1 MEEQGRVVATH
12 RGPRTV
18 DLFKETAKE
27 VQAFSDIKAKADA
40 GDRDAKIEYTLK
52 CADQGWYKLEE
63 LKKAV
68 AELGELSAEQSKSF
82 NGVLANLMGKEVQ
95 NTVEA
100 KRYLEMLDKGLV
112 PTDEQSATHFYE
124 VIVRYAAFKKDLKV
138 FESAFPELE
147 KRLSQNPRAAGYLD
161 YRRKQLASMKAGQN

>member
-18 DLFKETAKE
+18 ELFQETAKE
-27 VQAFSDIKAKADA
+27 VQAFSDVKAKADA
-40 GDRDAKIEYTLK
+40 GDRDAKIEYTRR
-52 CADQGWYKLEE
+52 CADQGWYKLDE
-63 LKKAV
+63 LRTAL
-68 AELGELSAEQSKSF
+68 AGLGELSAEQQEAF
-82 NGVLANLMGKEVQ
+82 NGVLANLMVEEIQ

-100 KRYLEMLDKGLV
+100 QRYLEMLDKELV
-112 PTDEQSATHFYE
+112 PTNEQSATHFYD

-161 YRRKQLASMKAGQN
+161 YRRKQFASMKADQK